1 MNRSHTTTTDT
12 ALTRAQKIR
21 SIIAASSGN
30 LVEWFDFYIYA
41 FTAVYF
47 AHNFSNSDNPTI
59 QQISAFGVFAA
70 GFFMRPI
77 GSWLFGSL
85 ADKIGRKSSM
95 VFSVI
100 LMAVGSFLI
109 AALPS
114 KESVGD
120 LAIILLL
127 IARLIQGLSV
137 GGEYGIAATYLSELA
152 TTGRRGFYSSFQY
165 VTLIG
170 GQLLAVASISIM
182 LLFFSEQEMNDYAW
196 RILFVIGGLLALGSL
211 FVRSVMSESAT
222 ELHKHE
228 DRGSFKAL
236 FSTSWKP
243 FLIIV
248 GITAGGSLTFY
259 TITTYTKTFMINSAG
274 FDKGLSNNIM
284 LVALFILMIIQP
296 IFGLIGDKIGHK
308 NSLLIYAL
316 LAFVGIYPLFVL
328 LKMSA
333 DTPLVAFLCILA
345 LFVILS
351 FYTSVAGIFKA
362 KLFPE
367 HIRALGTGL
376 SYAIANAIFGGS
388 APYVALQ
395 FKNYGFEN
403 SFFIYVAVMMAFV
416 FFIVLLLPKKALLD

>member
-1 MNRSHTTTTDT
+1 MS
-12 ALTRAQKIR
+12 AQKELTRAEKIR

-47 AHNFSNSDNPTI
+47 AHNFSNSDNPVV
-59 QQISAFGVFAA
+59 QQISAFGIFAL

-109 AALPS
+109 AILPG
-114 KESVGD
+114 KDSVGD

-152 TTGRRGFYSSFQY
+152 TKGNRGFYSSFQY

-182 LLFFSEQEMNDYAW
+182 LLFFSEQEMKDYAW
-196 RILFVIGGLLALGSL
+196 RILFIIGGLLALGSL
-211 FVRSVMSESAT
+211 FVRSIMSESAT

-236 FSTSWKP
+236 FSTSLKP

-259 TITTYTKTFMINSAG
+259 TITTYTKTFMINSG
-274 FDKGLSNNIM
+274 FDKALSNNIM
-284 LVALFILMIIQP
+284 LAALFFLMILQP
-296 IFGLIGDKIGHK
+296 IFGALGDKIGHK
-308 NSLLIYAL
+308 NSLLIYSFLAL
-316 LAFVGIYPLFVL
+316 IGIYPLFAL
-328 LKMSA
+328 LRTSA
-333 DTPLVAFLCILA
+333 DAPLLAFFCILA

-367 HIRALGTGL
+367 YVRALGTGL
-376 SYAIANAIFGGS
+376 SYAIGNAVFGGS
-388 APYVALQ
+388 ASWVALQ
-395 FKNYGFEN
+395 FKNANLED
-403 SFFIYVAVMMAFV
+403 FFFLYIAVIMLVV
-416 FFIVLLLPKKALLD
+416 FFIVLLLLPKKALLD